1 MKNTAPFSRENVYK
15 KRSQLG
21 SVCRRFAKSRTAMAG
36 LVILVLL
43 VLTALCCP
51 LFLDYAQDVV
61 GQNIRERLQ
70 TPNLAHPFGTDQYGR
85 DVLARVIWGTRIS
98 LSASL
103 VIITVATVFGALF
116 GALAAYYG
124 GKADNL
130 IMRMMDVFYALP
142 FNLMAIC
149 IVASLGNGIF
159 NLGLACVI
167 GVIPGFTRVF
177 RSAILPIRNQ
187 EYIEAARACNTTDW
201 RILTKHILPNALGP
215 IIVQATLNLAI
226 TILAI
231 AGLSFIGLGIQSPTP
246 EWGAMLSEGREQM
259 RNYPYLVIF
268 PGLAIM
274 VSAMS
279 LNLIGD
285 GLRDALDPKLKN

>member
-1 MKNTAPFSRENVYK
+1 
-15 KRSQLG
+15 
-21 SVCRRFAKSRTAMAG
+21 
-36 LVILVLL
+36 
-43 VLTALCCP
+43 
-51 LFLDYAQDVV
+51 
-61 GQNIRERLQ
+61 
-70 TPNLAHPFGTDQYGR
+70 
-85 DVLARVIWGTRIS
+85 
-98 LSASL
+98 
-103 VIITVATVFGALF
+103 
-116 GALAAYYG
+116 
-124 GKADNL
+124 
-130 IMRMMDVFYALP
+130 
-142 FNLMAIC
+142 MAIC